1 MEHASQRR
9 VRRSRFAALSV
20 AIALLGGVVTSCFP
34 DPGSP
39 GLTPAEKFCEFW
51 DKVDE
56 APPST
61 DAAVLVKD
69 DVVALAADTTV
80 TGNECTDAN
89 AKVKLDGAV
98 LAEGEEIE
106 SKQDQSDGKVAA
118 ITGDEV
124 GAGEPVLDNL
134 KVQTLSAEIGVNGIT
149 LKGNVAVTL
158 SGVTSTIGFVGTLAS
173 LDNWS
178 INLSSAGLTIPG
190 VTTSPV
196 VFNGTLKVT
205 NGVPSLSMTALASAV
220 KIGDISVTGATVKLD
235 ASPVTGV
242 SASVSGAVKIGPST
256 ASGFVDITFD
266 KAGAL
271 VAANAEIDAHLVGS
285 MAGGKKI
292 DLTGSVTFVGNADQ
306 TAITFKGSGIVG
318 DLLVH
323 EASGDLTLQ
332 NNKATFNGKLDVAS
346 GPNFLRYNGTIIW
359 ENGLAYTPFL
369 MLEGAGE
376 FSGTM
381 ADGSTV
387 SVKGTMSTEV
397 VGTQLRAVVTGD
409 FKIGTLKATGKAIVE
424 SNGSTT
430 NLLVDAD
437 LVDAGFAA
445 RLEGAVIITDG
456 VIEQVHLDAAIN
468 GSISFGDLTLNGAT
482 FSLRST
488 WGSPI
493 DISFDGGLKV
503 GTQADLAGS
512 VKASFGPNG
521 SLLKL
526 EGHLTGSLLLDS
538 WGIVNFNGSVLA
550 SSEQVALSGQGGV
563 YMTNFPLGIN
573 FKGTFVS
580 SLTQPSFTL
589 IGEGRFRIASID
601 VASARLSLSQG
612 VGMKATRVGFYFN
625 IIGIG
630 TYFEADFYMKPTG
643 GCSKV
648 TITAGNIIARAIL
661 KGILPGVVGCP
672 VT

>member
-1 MEHASQRR
+1 MM
-9 VRRSRFAALSV
+9 
-20 AIALLGGVVTSCFP
+20 GGVLASCVP
-34 DPGSP
+34 DPTPP
-39 GLTPAEKFCEFW
+39 GPTPTQKFCEFW

-80 TGNECTDAN
+80 SGDECTDAG

-118 ITGDEV
+118 ITGGEI

-173 LDNWS
+173 LENWS

-196 VFNGTLKVT
+196 VFNGTLKMS

-256 ASGFVDITFD
+256 ASGFVDVTFD

-271 VAANAEIDAHLVGS
+271 VAAKAEIDAHLVGS
-285 MAGGKKI
+285 MTGGKKT
-292 DLTGSVTFVGNADQ
+292 DLTGSVKFEGNAEE

-332 NNKATFNGKLDVAS
+332 TNKATLNAKLDVADAS
-346 GPNFLRYNGTIIW
+346 GTNYLRYNGTIVW
-359 ENGLAYTPFL
+359 ENGLAYTPYL
-369 MLEGAGE
+369 MLEGGGE

-387 SVKGTMSTEV
+387 SVKGTLSTEV

-409 FKIGTLKATGKAIVE
+409 FKIGTLKANGRAIIE
-424 SNGSTT
+424 QSGATT
-430 NLLVDAD
+430 NLIVDAD
-437 LVDAGFAA
+437 LVDAGFTAK
-445 RLEGAVIITDG
+445 LEGAIIITDG

-468 GSISFGDLTLNGAT
+468 GSLSFGDLTLNGAT

-493 DISFDGGLKV
+493 DISFAGGLKV
-503 GTQADLAGS
+503 GTKADLTGS
-512 VKASFGPNG
+512 VKASFGPSG
-521 SLLKL
+521 GLIKL
-526 EGHLTGSLLLDS
+526 EGQLTGSLLLDS
-538 WGIVNFNGSVLA
+538 WGIVNFNGSVMA
-550 SSEQVALSGQGGV
+550 TSEQVALSGQGGV

-580 SLTQPSFTL
+580 SLTQPSFSL
-589 IGEGRFRIASID
+589 MGEGRFRIASID
-601 VASARLSLSQG
+601 VASARLTLSQG

-643 GCSKV
+643 GCSQV
-648 TITAGNIIARAIL
+648 TITAGNFIARAIL

-672 VT
+672 VN